1 MNRLATMKETLRTGP
16 WQRRLRVAR
25 YVFVCASFFL
35 LDVWLRVATRDIGKH
50 SPLYI
55 PANVFSVFWSMILAS
70 VPLAMPKRTAG
81 RVVYAVLYY
90 AAAVYVVVQYGYYR
104 LMGSFLYFSDLL
116 YAGEGSGYLG
126 YVDKILNAG
135 FVLQV
140 LLLFA
145 VGLAGIA
152 VFPAPERERVSL
164 RTLGK
169 ALLAGVLGVALTPLL
184 YGTYNETKWNAY
196 KSPAFQYRKFIN
208 ATADL
213 ELTGTYQFVF
223 KNAVMA
229 VQDTGVFTDEAEAD
243 ASVQKVEEF
252 FAARPAHEDNDMTGL
267 FAGRNVIVV
276 MMESMDDWLIT
287 EDDTPT
293 LYRLREE
300 GIDFTHMYTP
310 EYASGYT
317 FNTEFAAHTGVYPYT
332 NSNAA
337 YGLPGNDFP
346 YALPRLFADGAYR
359 VNSYHRSEA
368 DFYNRG
374 MMHAAFGYELYH
386 SYFDYTIDGEDAVSQ
401 DNDTFLTRCPE
412 LWEDMFAAQPFMDFV
427 ITYSGHLPYDDLT
440 EPLTQEALALHPEY
454 AREPLTELSVLKAKI
469 RLTDDMFAELLAH
482 LEEKGLLENTV
493 IVAFGDHYCYGF
505 SDEEYL
511 QSASEAAGN
520 PILQRTPFFIWSA
533 DVQPLKME
541 KTIQTIDIMPTLA
554 NLFGL
559 PVPRE
564 VMGRDA
570 FDPAYEGWAVFPDGT
585 WIHNGTYVAAGQVQL
600 NGDGLSDED
609 IERMNNYVY
618 TSYEINDLILDTDY
632 YRAALAMAQEPTDA
646 VGDGFDG
653 GLSND

>member
-1 MNRLATMKETLRTGP
+1 MNRLASIKEALHTRR
-16 WQRRLRVAR
+16 WQRRLHIAR

-35 LDVWLRVATRDIGKH
+35 LDIWLRFATRDIGKH
-50 SPLYI
+50 SLLYI
-55 PANVFSVFWSMILAS
+55 PANVFSVFWSMIFAAVS
-70 VPLAMPKRTAG
+70 LAMPKRTAG
-81 RVVYAVLYY
+81 RIAYAVLYY

-104 LMGSFLYFSDLL
+104 LMGSFLYFSDFL
-116 YAGEGSGYLG
+116 YAGEGIGYLS
-126 YVDKILNAG
+126 YVEKILSPG
-135 FVLQV
+135 FAVQV
-140 LLLFA
+140 LLIIA
-145 VGLAGIA
+145 VGLVGAA
-152 VFPAPERERVSL
+152 VFPAPERDRLPL

-169 ALLAGVLGVALTPLL
+169 AMLAGVLGVALTPLL

-229 VQDTGVFTDEAEAD
+229 VQDTGVFEDEEKED
-243 ASVQKVEEF
+243 ASVQKIEDF
-252 FAARPAHEDNDMTGL
+252 FAARPAHEDNEMTGL

-293 LYRLREE
+293 LYWLREH

-346 YALPRLFADGAYR
+346 YALPHLFGGSQYR

-374 MMHAAFGYELYH
+374 MMHAAFGYERYH
-386 SYFDYTIDGEDAVSQ
+386 SYFDYTIDGDNAVSQ

-412 LWEDMFAAQPFMDFV
+412 LWEDMLTGEPFMDFV
-427 ITYSGHLPYDDLT
+427 ITYSGHLPYDDL
-440 EPLTQEALALHPEY
+440 EEELTQEALALHPEY
-454 AREPLTELSVLKAKI
+454 AVEPLTELSVLKAKI
-469 RLTDDMFAELLAH
+469 RLTDDMFAELLAR
-482 LEEKGLLENTV
+482 LEEEGLLENTV

-520 PILQRTPFFIWSA
+520 AILQHTPFFIWSA
-533 DVQPLKME
+533 DGEPLKVE

-570 FDPAYEGWAVFPDGT
+570 FDPAYEGYAVFPDGT
-585 WIHNGTYVAAGQVQL
+585 WVHNGTYVISGQVQW
-600 NGDGLSDED
+600 NEDGLSEED

-618 TSYEINDLILDTDY
+618 TSYEVNDLILDTDY
-632 YRAALAMAQEPTDA
+632 YRAAREGVQEPTD
-646 VGDGFDG
+646 G
-653 GLSND
+653 GVEAD